1 MLNARCPYCRQDTA
15 GNHEEG
21 CPNNPD
27 QSKLNY
33 KLWEPAV
40 EDKDK
45 RIAELEAENNSLK
58 KGFERFNELRRE
70 ECQKC
75 VNEAF
80 EATILM
86 QDTIDK
92 NKELEAKS
100 ERVRQEAE
108 KIPLNCRKQCTM
120 GMDMELIRSEA
131 KDYPLYKTT
140 MRLHELQ
147 LKECPEICPK
157 YRKEEGE

>member
-92 NKELEAKS
+92 NKELEAKN
-100 ERVRQEAE
+100 ERMRQEAE
-108 KIPLNCRKQCTM
+108 KIPGRCITNRIIGCSADTVNCPT
-120 GMDMELIRSEA
+120 
-131 KDYPLYKTT
+131 
-140 MRLHELQ
+140 
-147 LKECPEICPK
+147 ICPK
-157 YRKEEGE
+157 YRKESEGE